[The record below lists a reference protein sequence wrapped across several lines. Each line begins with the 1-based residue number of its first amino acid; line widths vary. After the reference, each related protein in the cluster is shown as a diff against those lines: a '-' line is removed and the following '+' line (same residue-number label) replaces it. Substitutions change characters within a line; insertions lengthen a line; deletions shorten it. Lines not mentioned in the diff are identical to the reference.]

1 MNTGLTSLRA
11 LAIFAVFLLH
21 AGMFDGGYLG
31 VQAFFVL
38 SGFLLTPI
46 IIHMKKDLPT
56 KVFFTHFYG
65 RRALRIFPLY
75 FVYLL
80 LATIFALVISQQS
93 DYVAKPSIDNFL
105 DQIFWALSY
114 TYNFYH
120 ASANFQTSHF
130 VTHFWSLAVEEQF
143 YLLWPL
149 LIFVTAKEKMK
160 SLLLALILLG
170 PLIRLLMAL
179 TAANG
184 LIPFFSTD
192 VDTVIYVLPFSHI
205 DAFAIGGYFA
215 LYEKSRSKNFT
226 RIIISAAIAI
236 GLITSYISTGYI
248 NILNVGYA
256 PFMADS
262 YKYIWG
268 YSVLNAVFALILL
281 QTRDR
286 KFCPRLLETRFMQYM
301 GEISY
306 GLYVFHYPVLWLVNE
321 YMHNVSIIVLIPLA
335 LIITIIISTISYELM
350 EKRFINLKDR
360 FFSRERF

>member
-21 AGMFDGGYLG
+21 VGLFDAGYLG

-80 LATIFALVISQQS
+80 AATVFALTISYQNNYQGIS
-93 DYVAKPSIDNFL
+93 SIDNFL
-105 DQIFWALSY
+105 DQIPWALSY

-120 ASANFQTSHF
+120 ASADYQPSHF

-149 LIFVTAKEKMK
+149 LIFSTPKASMK
-160 SLLLALILLG
+160 PLLLALIILG
-170 PLIRLLMAL
+170 PLIRLAMAL
-179 TAANG
+179 IAAKG
-184 LIPFFSTD
+184 VLPFFSTEID
-192 VDTVIYVLPFSHI
+192 VVIYVLPFSHI

-215 LYEKSRSKNFT
+215 LYEESRSKNFT
-226 RIIISAAIAI
+226 RAVIISAI
-236 GLITSYISTGYI
+236 GLGFLTSYLSTGYI
-248 NILNVGYA
+248 NILNAGYA
-256 PFMADS
+256 PFMQDS
-262 YKYIWG
+262 YKYVWG
-268 YSVLNAVFALILL
+268 YSVLNGVFALILL

-306 GLYVFHYPVLWLVNE
+306 GLYVFHYPVIWLVSE
-321 YMHNVSIIVLIPLA
+321 YLNNISVLLLIPLSMF
-335 LIITIIISTISYELM
+335 ITIAISMLSYELM
-350 EKRFINLKDR
+350 EKRFINLKDK
-360 FFSRERF
+360 FFSRDHS